1 MKGPVSDPAPIS
13 HLALPPPIAERADRF
28 AAQHRM
34 ALPPDAR
41 WVIGLS
47 DFAAQVAR
55 SEPEWFAG
63 GLAQEA
69 FNRPPDAAA
78 LKAALS
84 GVDAAGDMAA
94 LQRALRRLRNR
105 WQFGFVWRHLLRLAS
120 FEETVGGLSDLADA
134 LIGAALGWV
143 ERSEAERHGEPLGA
157 SSDEP
162 QRLAVLA
169 LGKLGGRELNL
180 SSDVDLIFTF
190 AEDGRTASGLSN
202 RNFFTRVGQRL
213 IEALHSV
220 TEDGF
225 AFRVDM
231 RLRPYGGSGALVMDC
246 AAMTSYFETQ
256 GRDWER
262 YAFIKARPCAGDLAL
277 GAAFLKAIQP
287 FVYRRYLDFGAID
300 EMRAMKARRMD
311 DRRRADDLK
320 LGAGGI
326 RDAEFCVQVQQ
337 LVRGGQ
343 QPELRQPG
351 FLAALAALEA
361 SGVFDAE
368 AARGLRAAYRF
379 LRDSEHSIQAEADRQ
394 SQRLPAADL
403 SRLRLALS
411 MGYHGYDTYLATLAA
426 HRSQVEAVFERLL
439 VTDVPDPDRDLWA
452 ARGAPL
458 ALARAGF
465 GNGAQAAA
473 LLEELAKARDRA
485 SVGEAGRHR
494 LNELMPR
501 LLQALSLAKDP
512 LQGLER
518 LVPLLRAVLRRS
530 TYLALLR
537 DHPEVAERLV
547 RVACRSSWLAE
558 QIQQRPRLLGL
569 LIDRPS
575 VKLAPNRSALS
586 EALGQQLAGVGD
598 EEALLDE
605 LRTFKERH
613 VFQVAAAEALGGLA
627 LMHVSDYLTHLAEA
641 VLEHCLR
648 LAWDQCE
655 TRHGALEGLDGRPFV
670 IVGYGK
676 LGSIELGPGSDLDIV
691 FLHDLPLAHVQFAHR
706 LVRKLLHYLTAPT
719 YLGPLY
725 EVDMRLRPSGN
736 AGTLMTSLKAF
747 VEYQRGKAWVWEHQA
762 LVRARAV
769 AGDAE
774 LQRRFEQTRI
784 DFLCQPRSAEALR
797 AEVNQ
802 MRRRIAAHQRGED
815 SKRSRSPRA
824 LAESEGLKKGHGP
837 RALAE
842 SESLKRGRGSIVDI
856 EFMVQYIV
864 LAHAHEEPAL
874 AKHSDNVRILEA
886 AKETGVLG
894 GEDADSLTRAYLALR
909 ERQHRAVLDL
919 QSKGGDAELAMH
931 RGVILDLWQRLLDQ
945 PPA

>member
-1 MKGPVSDPAPIS
+1 MKDLVSDQKSIPRP
-13 HLALPPPIAERADRF
+13 ALPQAIAERADRF
-28 AAQHRM
+28 AGQTGL
-34 ALPPDAR
+34 ALAPDAR

-55 SEPEWFAG
+55 SEPEWFAE
-63 GLAQEA
+63 GLAGDA
-69 FNRPPDAAA
+69 FNLPPDAADLGA
-78 LKAALS
+78 ELGGVAA
-84 GVDAAGDMAA
+84 AADMAA
-94 LQRALRRLRNR
+94 LKCALRRLRNR
-105 WQFGFVWRHLLRLAS
+105 WQFGIVWRHLLRLAS
-120 FEETVGGLSDLADA
+120 FEETVGSLSDLADV
-134 LIGAALGWV
+134 LIGAALDLL
-143 ERSEAERHGEPLGA
+143 ERWEVERHGEPLGA
-157 SSDEP
+157 SSSQP

-190 AEDGRTASGLSN
+190 AEHGHTASGLPN

-231 RLRPYGGSGALVMDC
+231 RLRPYGGSGALVMDS
-246 AAMTSYFETQ
+246 AAMVRYFESQ

-262 YAFIKARPCAGDLAL
+262 YAFIKARPCAGDLAV
-277 GAAFLKAIQP
+277 GAALLDAIQP

-300 EMRAMKARRMD
+300 EMRAMKARRID

-326 RDAEFCVQVQQ
+326 RDAEFCVQAQQ

-343 QPELRQPG
+343 QPELRHPG
-351 FLAALAALEA
+351 FLAALAALGEA
-361 SGVFDAE
+361 GVLDPE
-368 AARGLRAAYRF
+368 AARGLGDAYRF
-379 LRDSEHSIQAEADRQ
+379 LRDSEHSLQAEADRQ
-394 SQRLPAADL
+394 SQRLPATDL

-411 MGYHGYDTYLATLAA
+411 LGYDGYDAYLAALAA
-426 HRSQVEAVFERLL
+426 HRGRVEAVFERLL
-439 VTDVPDPDRDLWA
+439 VADAPEPDRDLWA
-452 ARGAPL
+452 SRRVPL

-465 GNGAQAAA
+465 GDGAQAAA
-473 LLEELAKARDRA
+473 LLDELAKARDRA

-501 LLQALSLAKDP
+501 LLQALSLATDP
-512 LQGLER
+512 LQGLTR

-547 RVACRSSWLAE
+547 RVACRSRWLAE
-558 QIQQRPRLLGL
+558 RIRQRPSLLGL

-575 VKLAPNRSALS
+575 VKLAPDRQTLS
-586 EALGQQLAGVGD
+586 DALGQQLAEVRD

-605 LRTFKERH
+605 LRAFKERH

-627 LMHVSDYLTHLAEA
+627 LMHVSDYLTRLAEA
-641 VLEHCLR
+641 VLEHSLKR
-648 LAWDQCE
+648 AWDHCE
-655 TRHGALEGLDGRPFV
+655 VRHGAPEGLQGRPFI

-676 LGSIELGPGSDLDIV
+676 LGGIELGPGSDLDLV
-691 FLHDLPLAHVQFAHR
+691 FVHDLPLAHVQFAHR
-706 LVRKLLHYLTAPT
+706 LVRKLLHYLAAPT

-747 VEYQRGKAWVWEHQA
+747 AQYQRSDAWVWEHQA

-774 LQRRFEQTRI
+774 LQRRFERIRI
-784 DFLCQPRSAEALR
+784 DFLCQPRAAEALR
-797 AEVNQ
+797 AEINQ
-802 MRRRIAAHQRGED
+802 MRRRIAAHQQGESLKRG
-815 SKRSRSPRA
+815 SGPGA
-824 LAESEGLKKGHGP
+824 GL
-837 RALAE
+837 E
-842 SESLKRGRGSIVDI
+842 SESLKRGRGGIVDI

-864 LAHAHEEPAL
+864 LAHAHQEPAL
-874 AKHSDNVRILEA
+874 ARHSDNVRILEA

-894 GEDADSLTRAYLALR
+894 GEDADGLTRAYLALR
-909 ERQHRAVLDL
+909 ERRHREVLDL
-919 QSKGGDAELAMH
+919 EHDGGDAELAVH
-931 RGVILDLWQRLLDQ
+931 RGVILDLWQRLLEHQ
-945 PPA
+945 PPAGD

>member
-1 MKGPVSDPAPIS
+1 MSDQAAIS
-13 HLALPPPIAERADRF
+13 RHALPGPIAERADRF
-28 AAQHRM
+28 ASHNEL

-55 SEPEWFAG
+55 SERQWFAE
-63 GLAQEA
+63 GLAAES
-69 FNRPPDAAA
+69 FNRQPDAAA
-78 LKAALS
+78 LEAELS
-84 GVDAAGDMAA
+84 GVAAATDMAA
-94 LQRALRRLRNR
+94 LKRALRRLRNR
-105 WQFGFVWRHLLRLAS
+105 WQFGIVWRHLLRLAS
-120 FEETVGGLSDLADA
+120 FEETVGALSDLADA
-134 LIGAALGWV
+134 LIEAALGVV
-143 ERSEAERHGEPLGA
+143 ERWEAERHGEPLGA
-157 SSDEP
+157 SSNEP

-225 AFRVDM
+225 TFRVDM

-246 AAMTSYFETQ
+246 AAMTGYFETQ

-277 GAAFLKAIQP
+277 GAAFLDAIEP

-351 FLAALAALEA
+351 FLAALGALGDA
-361 SGVFDAE
+361 GVFDPE
-368 AARGLRAAYRF
+368 AARELGAAYRF

-394 SQRLPAADL
+394 SQRLPASDL
-403 SRLRLALS
+403 SRLRLARSLGFD
-411 MGYHGYDTYLATLAA
+411 GYEAYLAALAI
-426 HRSQVEAVFERLL
+426 HRSRVEAVFERLL
-439 VTDVPDPDRDLWA
+439 VTDAPDPERDLWA
-452 ARGAPL
+452 SRSVPL

-465 GNGAQAAA
+465 GDGIQAVA
-473 LLEELAKARDRA
+473 LLDELAKARDRA
-485 SVGEAGRHR
+485 SVGEAGRRR

-512 LQGLER
+512 LQGLTR
-518 LVPLLRAVLRRS
+518 LMPLLRAVLRRS

-547 RVACRSSWLAE
+547 RVACRSLWLAE
-558 QIQQRPRLLGL
+558 QIRQRPRLLSL

-575 VKLAPNRSALS
+575 VKLAPDRQALS
-586 EALGQQLAGVGD
+586 EALGQQLAEVRD
-598 EEALLDE
+598 EEALLDA
-605 LRTFKERH
+605 LRAFKERH

-641 VLEHCLR
+641 VLEHSLG

-655 TRHGALEGLDGRPFV
+655 IRHGAPDGLNGRPFV

-676 LGSIELGPGSDLDIV
+676 LGGIELGPGSDLDIV
-691 FLHDLPLAHVQFAHR
+691 FVHDLPLAHAQFAHR

-719 YLGPLY
+719 YMGPLY
-725 EVDMRLRPSGN
+725 EVDMRLRPSGS
-736 AGTLMTSLKAF
+736 AGTLMTSLNAF
-747 VEYQRGKAWVWEHQA
+747 VEYQRSRAWVWEHQA

-784 DFLCQPRSAEALR
+784 DLLCQPRAAETLR
-797 AEVNQ
+797 AEVNR
-802 MRRRIAAHQRGED
+802 MRQRIAAHQRGRGSAAD
-815 SKRSRSPRA
+815 SGG
-824 LAESEGLKKGHGP
+824 EG
-837 RALAE
+837 
-842 SESLKRGRGSIVDI
+842 LKRGRGSIVDI

-874 AKHSDNVRILEA
+874 ARHSDNVRILEA
-886 AKETGVLG
+886 AKETGVLD
-894 GEDADSLTRAYLALR
+894 GEDADGLTRAYLALR
-909 ERQHRAVLDL
+909 ERHHREVLDL
-919 QSKGGDAELAMH
+919 KDAGGDAELAVH

>member
-1 MKGPVSDPAPIS
+1 MSDQAPFP
-13 HLALPPPIAERADRF
+13 LDAPPPIAERADRF
-28 AAQHRM
+28 ASHNGL

-47 DFAAQVAR
+47 DFAAQLVR
-55 SEPEWFAG
+55 SERDWFVD
-63 GLAQEA
+63 GLASQA
-69 FNRPPDAAA
+69 FDRPPDAAA
-78 LKAALS
+78 LKAELGGVAAATDMTALK
-84 GVDAAGDMAA
+84 
-94 LQRALRRLRNR
+94 RALRRLRNR
-105 WQFGFVWRHLLRLAS
+105 WQFGIVWRHLLRLAS
-120 FEETVGGLSDLADA
+120 FEETVGALSELADA
-134 LIGAALGWV
+134 LIDAALGMV
-143 ERSEAERHGEPLGA
+143 EGWEAERHGEPLGA
-157 SSDEP
+157 SSNEP

-180 SSDVDLIFTF
+180 SSDVDLVFTY
-190 AEDGRTASGLSN
+190 AEDGHTASGLANQS
-202 RNFFTRVGQRL
+202 FFTRVGQRL
-213 IEALHSV
+213 IEALHSA

-225 AFRVDM
+225 TFRVDM

-246 AAMTSYFETQ
+246 AAMTGYFETQ

-262 YAFIKARPCAGDLAL
+262 YAFIKARPCAGDLAA
-277 GAAFLKAIQP
+277 GAALLDAIQP

-343 QPELRQPG
+343 QPDLRHTN
-351 FLAALAALEA
+351 FLAALAALEDA
-361 SGVFDAE
+361 GVFDSE
-368 AARGLRAAYRF
+368 EARGLGDAYRF

-394 SQRLPAADL
+394 SQRLPASDL

-411 MGYHGYDTYLATLAA
+411 LGFDGYEAYSVALAT
-426 HRSQVEAVFERLL
+426 HRSRVEAIFERLL
-439 VTDVPDPDRDLWA
+439 MADAPDPGRDLWA
-452 ARGAPL
+452 SRSVPL

-465 GNGAQAAA
+465 GDGVQAAA
-473 LLEELAKARDRA
+473 LLDELARARDRA
-485 SVGEAGRHR
+485 SVGEAGKRR

-501 LLQALSLAKDP
+501 LLQALSMAKDP
-512 LQGLER
+512 VQGLTR
-518 LVPLLRAVLRRS
+518 LMPLVRAVLRRS

-547 RVACRSSWLAE
+547 RVASRSLWLAE
-558 QIQQRPRLLGL
+558 RIRQRPRLLSL
-569 LIDRPS
+569 LIDGPS
-575 VKLAPNRSALS
+575 VKLAPDRQALS
-586 EALGQQLAGVGD
+586 EALGQRLAEVHG
-598 EEALLDE
+598 EEALFDE
-605 LRTFKERH
+605 LRAFKEQH

-627 LMHVSDYLTHLAEA
+627 LMHVSDYLTRLAEA
-641 VLEHCLR
+641 VLEHSLR

-655 TRHGALEGLDGRPFV
+655 ARHGAPEDLDGKPFV

-676 LGSIELGPGSDLDIV
+676 LGGIELGPGSDLDIV
-691 FLHDLPLAHVQFAHR
+691 FVHDLPLAHVQFAHR
-706 LVRKLLHYLTAPT
+706 LVRRLLHYLTAPT

-747 VEYQRGKAWVWEHQA
+747 VEYQRRRAWVWEHQA

-774 LQRRFEQTRI
+774 LQRRFERTRI
-784 DFLCQPRSAEALR
+784 ELLCQPRSAEALR
-797 AEVNQ
+797 AQVNQ
-802 MRRRIAAHQRGED
+802 MRRRIAVHQRGRGAD
-815 SKRSRSPRA
+815 DGPA
-824 LAESEGLKKGHGP
+824 GEG
-837 RALAE
+837 
-842 SESLKRGRGSIVDI
+842 LKRGRGSIVDI

-874 AKHSDNVRILEA
+874 AVHSDNVRILEA
-886 AKETGVLG
+886 AKETGILD
-894 GEDADSLTRAYLALR
+894 GEDADGLTRAYLALR
-909 ERQHRAVLDL
+909 ERHHREVLDL
-919 QSKGGDAELAMH
+919 KGQDGGAELAVH

-945 PPA
+945 PPP

>member
-1 MKGPVSDPAPIS
+1 MSVSQRPPPLDV
-13 HLALPPPIAERADRF
+13 PPPIAERADRF
-28 AAQHRM
+28 ASHNGLV
-34 ALPPDAR
+34 LPPDAR
-41 WVIGLS
+41 WVVGLS
-47 DFAAQVAR
+47 DFAAQLAR
-55 SEPEWFAG
+55 SERDWFVD
-63 GLAQEA
+63 GLASKA
-69 FNRPPDAAA
+69 FDRPPDAAV
-78 LKAALS
+78 LKAELG
-84 GVDAAGDMAA
+84 GVAAATDMAA
-94 LQRALRRLRNR
+94 LKRALRRLRNR
-105 WQFGFVWRHLLRLAS
+105 WQFGIVWRHLLRLAS
-120 FEETVGGLSDLADA
+120 FEQTVGALSELADA
-134 LIGAALGWV
+134 LIEVALGV
-143 ERSEAERHGEPLGA
+143 LERWEAERHGEPLGA
-157 SSDEP
+157 YSNEP

-180 SSDVDLIFTF
+180 SSDVDLVFTF
-190 AEDGRTASGLSN
+190 AEDGHTATGLSN
-202 RNFFTRVGQRL
+202 HRFFTRVGQRL

-225 AFRVDM
+225 TYRVDM

-246 AAMTSYFETQ
+246 AAMTGYFETQ

-262 YAFIKARPCAGDLAL
+262 YAFVKARPCAGDLAA
-277 GAAFLKAIQP
+277 GAAFLDAIQP

-351 FLAALAALEA
+351 FLAALAALEDA
-361 SGVFDAE
+361 GVFDSD
-368 AARGLRAAYRF
+368 AARGLGAAYRF

-394 SQRLPAADL
+394 SQRLPASDL
-403 SRLRLALS
+403 SRLRLARSLGFD
-411 MGYHGYDTYLATLAA
+411 GYEAYSVSLAA
-426 HRSQVEAVFERLL
+426 HRSQVETVFERLL
-439 VTDVPDPDRDLWA
+439 MADAPSPDRDLWA
-452 ARGAPL
+452 SRSVPL

-465 GNGAQAAA
+465 GDGVQAVA
-473 LLEELAKARDRA
+473 LLDELAKARDRA
-485 SVGEAGRHR
+485 SVGEAGRRR

-501 LLQALSLAKDP
+501 LLQALALAKDP
-512 LQGLER
+512 LQGLTR
-518 LVPLLRAVLRRS
+518 LMPLLRAVLRRS

-537 DHPEVAERLV
+537 DHPEAAERLV
-547 RVACRSSWLAE
+547 RVACRSLWLAE
-558 QIQQRPRLLGL
+558 RIRQRPGLLSL

-575 VKLAPNRSALS
+575 VKLAPDRQALS
-586 EALGQQLAGVGD
+586 EALGQRLAEVRE

-605 LRTFKERH
+605 LRAFKERH

-641 VLEHCLR
+641 VLEHSLK

-655 TRHGALEGLDGRPFV
+655 IRHGAPESLSGRPFV
-670 IVGYGK
+670 VVGYGK
-676 LGSIELGPGSDLDIV
+676 LGGIELGPGSDLDIV
-691 FLHDLPLAHVQFAHR
+691 FVHDLPLAQLQFAHR

-725 EVDMRLRPSGN
+725 EVDMRLRPSGS
-736 AGTLMTSLKAF
+736 AGTLMTSLDAF
-747 VEYQRGKAWVWEHQA
+747 AEYQRSRAWVWEHQA

-784 DFLCQPRSAEALR
+784 DLLCQPRSAEALR

-802 MRRRIAAHQRGED
+802 MRRRIAAHQRGQGL
-815 SKRSRSPRA
+815 KRSRGAAAHPGG
-824 LAESEGLKKGHGP
+824 EG
-837 RALAE
+837 
-842 SESLKRGRGSIVDI
+842 LKRGRGSIVDI

-874 AKHSDNVRILEA
+874 AHHSDNVRILEA
-886 AKETGVLG
+886 AKETGILE
-894 GEDADSLTRAYLALR
+894 GEDADSLTRAYLVLR
-909 ERQHRAVLDL
+909 ERHHREVLDL
-919 QSKGGDAELAMH
+919 EGDGGDAELAVH
-931 RGVILDLWQRLLDQ
+931 RRAILDLWHRLLDQ

>member
-1 MKGPVSDPAPIS
+1 MPDHVPIS
-13 HLALPPPIAERADRF
+13 HDAPPRPIAERADRF
-28 AAQHRM
+28 AAQNGLT
-34 ALPPDAR
+34 LPPQAR

-47 DFAAQVAR
+47 DFAAQIAR
-55 SEPEWFAG
+55 AERAWFVE
-63 GLAQEA
+63 GLASDA
-69 FNRPPDAAA
+69 FNRLPDASA
-78 LKAALS
+78 LNAELGGA
-84 GVDAAGDMAA
+84 VAAAGMEE
-94 LQRALRRLRNR
+94 LKRSLRRIRNR
-105 WQFGFVWRHLLRLAS
+105 WQFGIVWRHLLRLAS
-120 FEETVGGLSDLADA
+120 FEETASALSDLADA
-134 LIGAALGWV
+134 LIDAALGVMARW
-143 ERSEAERHGEPLGA
+143 EAERHGEPLGA
-157 SSDEP
+157 SSNEP

-180 SSDVDLIFTF
+180 SSDVDLVFTF
-190 AEDGRTASGLSN
+190 AEDGRTTSGLSN
-202 RNFFTRVGQRL
+202 RSFFVRVGQRL

-231 RLRPYGGSGALVMDC
+231 RLRPYGGSGPLVMDC
-246 AAMTSYFETQ
+246 AAMTGYFETE

-262 YAFIKARPCAGDLAL
+262 YAFIKARPCAGDIAV
-277 GAAFLKAIQP
+277 GAAFLDGIRP

-300 EMRAMKARRMD
+300 GMRALKARRMD

-343 QPELRQPG
+343 QPALRRAG
-351 FLAALAALEA
+351 FLAALAALEDA
-361 SGVFDAE
+361 GVFDPH
-368 AARGLRAAYRF
+368 AARRLGDAYRF

-394 SQRLPAADL
+394 SQRLPASDL

-411 MGYHGYDTYLATLAA
+411 LGFDAYDAYLVALAG
-426 HRSQVEAVFERLL
+426 HRSQVETTFERLL
-439 VTDVPDPDRDLWA
+439 VTGAPEADQDLWA
-452 ARGAPL
+452 SRSVPL

-465 GNGAQAAA
+465 GDGVQAAA
-473 LLEELAKARDRA
+473 LLEELAIARDRA
-485 SVGEAGRHR
+485 SVGEEGRRR

-501 LLQALSLAKDP
+501 LLQTFSLADDP
-512 LQGLER
+512 LRGLTR
-518 LVPLLRAVLRRS
+518 LMPLLRTVLRRS

-537 DHPEVAERLV
+537 DQPEVAERLV
-547 RVACRSSWLAE
+547 RVASGSLWLAE
-558 QIQQRPRLLGL
+558 QIRQRPRLLGL

-575 VKLAPNRSALS
+575 VKLAPSRQALS
-586 EALGQQLAGVGD
+586 EALGQRLAQVRDED

-641 VLEHCLR
+641 VLEHSLR

-655 TRHGALEGLDGRPFV
+655 ARHGAPEGLSGRPFV

-676 LGSIELGPGSDLDIV
+676 LGGIELGPGSDLDIV
-691 FLHDLPLAHVQFAHR
+691 FVHDLPLAGVQFAHR

-725 EVDMRLRPSGN
+725 PVDMRLRPSGN
-736 AGTLMTSLKAF
+736 AGTLMTGLEAF
-747 VEYQRGKAWVWEHQA
+747 AEYQRSHAWVWEHQA

-774 LQRRFEQTRI
+774 LKRRFEQARI
-784 DFLCQPRSAEALR
+784 DLLRQPRSAKALR
-797 AEVNQ
+797 TEVNQ
-802 MRRRIAAHQRGED
+802 MRRRIAAHHRGED
-815 SKRSRSPRA
+815 
-824 LAESEGLKKGHGP
+824 
-837 RALAE
+837 
-842 SESLKRGRGSIVDI
+842 LKRGPGSIVDI

-864 LAHAHEEPAL
+864 LAHAHEKPAL
-874 AKHSDNVRILEA
+874 ALHSDNVRILEA
-886 AKETGVLG
+886 AKETGVLA
-894 GEDADSLTRAYLALR
+894 GEDAEGLTQAYVALR
-909 ERQHRAVLDL
+909 ERRHRQALGL
-919 QSKGGDAELAMH
+919 SGGGDAELTAH
-931 RGVILDLWQRLLDQ
+931 RGVVLDLWQRLLEQ
-945 PPA
+945 PPTADPEARGLNGPGLLRPGGQ

>member
-1 MKGPVSDPAPIS
+1 MPGSAPLS
-13 HLALPPPIAERADRF
+13 VDAPPPLIAERAERF
-28 AAQHRM
+28 AAQAGL
-34 ALPPDAR
+34 ALSAEAR

-55 SEPEWFAG
+55 SDLDWFAE
-63 GLAQEA
+63 GLAAETL
-69 FNRPPDAAA
+69 NRPPDAAA
-78 LKAALS
+78 LKAELARVA
-84 GVDAAGDMAA
+84 GAADMAA
-94 LQRALRRLRNR
+94 LKRLLRRVRNR
-105 WQFGFVWRHLLRLAS
+105 WQFGIVWRHLLRLAT
-120 FEETVGGLSDLADA
+120 FEETVGALSDLADA
-134 LIGAALGWV
+134 LIGAALGVV
-143 ERSEAERHGEPLGA
+143 EGWEAERHGAPLGA
-157 SSDEP
+157 ASNAP

-190 AEDGRTASGLSN
+190 AEDGQTASGLSN
-202 RNFFTRVGQRL
+202 RRFFTRVGQRL

-225 AFRVDM
+225 AFRVDL
-231 RLRPYGGSGALVMDC
+231 RLRPYGGSGALVMDA
-246 AAMTSYFETQ
+246 AAMIGYFETE

-262 YAFIKARPCAGDLAL
+262 YAYIKARPCAGDLAV
-277 GAAFLKAIQP
+277 GAALLEAIRP

-311 DRRRADDLK
+311 DRRQADDLK

-343 QPELRQPG
+343 QPALRQPG
-351 FLAALAALEA
+351 FLPALAALA
-361 SGVFDAE
+361 DAGVFDPE
-368 AARGLRAAYRF
+368 AARGLGAAYRF

-394 SQRLPAADL
+394 SQRLPASDL

-411 MGYHGYDTYLATLAA
+411 LGFDGYAAYSAALAA
-426 HRSQVEAVFERLL
+426 HRSQVETVFERLL
-439 VTDVPDPDRDLWA
+439 VNDAPDPDRDLWA
-452 ARGAPL
+452 SRSAPL

-465 GNGAQAAA
+465 GDGVEAAA
-473 LLEELAKARDRA
+473 LLDDLAAARDRA
-485 SVGEAGRHR
+485 SVGEAGKRR

-512 LQGLER
+512 LQGLTR
-518 LVPLLRAVLRRS
+518 LMPLLRAVLRRS

-547 RVACRSSWLAE
+547 RVACRSLWLAE
-558 QIQQRPRLLGL
+558 QIRQRPRLLSL

-575 VKLAPNRSALS
+575 VKLAPHRQALS
-586 EALGQQLAGVGD
+586 DALGQRLAEVAD
-598 EEALLDE
+598 EEALLDG
-605 LRTFKERH
+605 LRAFKERH
-613 VFQVAAAEALGGLA
+613 VFRVAAAEALGGLA

-641 VLEHCLR
+641 VLDHSLR
-648 LAWDQCE
+648 LAWEQCE
-655 TRHGALEGLDGRPFV
+655 ARYGAPEGLSGRPFI

-676 LGSIELGPGSDLDIV
+676 LGGIELGPGSDLDIV
-691 FLHDLPLAHVQFAHR
+691 FVHGLPLANVQFAHR

-736 AGTLMTSLKAF
+736 AGTLMTSLDAF
-747 VEYQRGKAWVWEHQA
+747 VEYQRRQAWVWEHQA

-769 AGDAE
+769 AGDAD
-774 LQRRFEQTRI
+774 LQRRFEQARL
-784 DFLCQPRSAEALR
+784 DLLCQPRSAQELR

-815 SKRSRSPRA
+815 
-824 LAESEGLKKGHGP
+824 
-837 RALAE
+837 
-842 SESLKRGRGSIVDI
+842 LKRGRGSIVDI

-864 LAHAHEEPAL
+864 LAHAHEEPVL
-874 AKHSDNVRILEA
+874 AQHSDNVRILEA
-886 AKETGVLG
+886 AKEIGVLD
-894 GEDADSLTRAYLALR
+894 GEDADRLTGAYLALR
-909 ERQHRAVLDL
+909 ERHHRQVLDL
-919 QSKGGDAELAMH
+919 KDDGGDAELAVH
-931 RGVILDLWQRLLDQ
+931 RGVILDLWQRLLAQ
-945 PPA
+945 PPPAGD